1 MMITQMTNSM
11 TRQSKILNTKKTMI
25 AIIMGNLLSTSMMAQ
40 ANIEATEPTEA
51 ISEEVVSSSE
61 TVNSSQEAV
70 GNDQPKERD
79 LDDYWGIANL
89 YENEEGDYL
98 KLSGRLQ
105 YDSAWVD
112 SDQGDYDE
120 TDWRRFRFGVSG
132 KEGDFKYALEA
143 DLKLNEDF
151 GDVYNRL
158 TDANVTWLAND
169 NMSIKVLKQS
179 TGFTLDGRTSSKKL
193 LTLQRNNL
201 TNNLW
206 FTKEYFTG
214 VSVTNKLANGV
225 KTKAGIFSSDGS
237 DEISIS
243 DGSYF
248 ALLSTSKTFSNSQY
262 WDDAQIVFDYVY
274 NDVDA
279 EGGANNFS
287 QILSASTKF
296 TKNNW
301 TLQSDISWGEGDFV
315 DVDGF
320 EQSNLF
326 GVVIMPSYNLTEE
339 VELVARYTYI
349 ESSEDNGIIL
359 GRYDN
364 DVVEGRGDRYRE
376 TYVGVNWYLNDHKL
390 KLQAGIQYAQM
401 DDNAND
407 GGEYDGWNFTVG
419 FRSYW

>member
-1 MMITQMTNSM
+1 M
-11 TRQSKILNTKKTMI
+11 LNTKKSII
-25 AIIMGNLLSTSMMAQ
+25 AIVMVTVFSTSIMAQ
-40 ANIEATEPTEA
+40 ANVDAPKA
-51 ISEEVVSSSE
+51 DSKQEVVSSSE
-61 TVNSSQEAV
+61 TVNSPQGAV
-70 GNDQPKERD
+70 ANEPPKERD
-79 LDDYWGIANL
+79 LDNYWDIANL
-89 YENEEGDYL
+89 YENDEGDYL

-105 YDSAWVD
+105 YDSAWID

-120 TDWRRFRFGVSG
+120 TDWRRFRFGISG

-151 GDVYNRL
+151 SDAYNRL

-169 NMSIKVLKQS
+169 NTSIKVLKQS

-214 VSVTNKLANGV
+214 LSVSHKLSDGV
-225 KTKAGIFSSDGS
+225 KTKAGIFSSDAS

-243 DGSYF
+243 EGSYF
-248 ALLSTSKTFSNSQY
+248 ALLSTSKTLSSNKY

-279 EGGANNFS
+279 EGGANDFS
-287 QILSASTKF
+287 QILSASSKF
-296 TKNNW
+296 SKDNW
-301 TLQSDISWGEGDFV
+301 TLQSDISWGEGDYE

-320 EQSNLF
+320 KQSNLF

-376 TYVGVNWYLNDHKL
+376 AYAGVNWYLNGHKL

-407 GGEYDGWNFTVG
+407 GGEYEGWNFTVG

>member
-1 MMITQMTNSM
+1 MMGS
-11 TRQSKILNTKKTMI
+11 
-25 AIIMGNLLSTSMMAQ
+25 LLSTSMMAQ

-61 TVNSSQEAV
+61 TANSSQETV

-349 ESSEDNGIIL
+349 ESPEDNGIIL